1 MNTHK
6 LYKLTVEYTLVVAAE
21 TIRDVEAS
29 TKDIMSVHADN
40 IFKEDPTNVDVE
52 FIPNDGALPEGWEPE
67 CLPYSKYSWSRQP
80 EELVNKQIKEFF
92 I

>member
-1 MNTHK
+1 MNAHK

-21 TIRDVEAS
+21 TLDDAEAS
-29 TKDIMSVHADN
+29 AKDIMTVHGDS
-40 IFKEDPTNVDVE
+40 IFKEDPTNVAVE
-52 FIPNDGALPEGWEPE
+52 FIPDDGALPDGWEPE
-67 CLPYSKYSWSRQP
+67 CLPYSKYSWYRQP